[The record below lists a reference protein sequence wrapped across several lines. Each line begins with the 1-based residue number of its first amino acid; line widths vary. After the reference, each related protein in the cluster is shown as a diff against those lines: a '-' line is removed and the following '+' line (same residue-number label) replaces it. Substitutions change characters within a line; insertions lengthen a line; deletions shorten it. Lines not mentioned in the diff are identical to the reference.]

1 MDYKGFLK
9 LNERSKKI
17 NKSKR
22 MIYVSNVQKVNKR
35 DCIEFLDWE
44 VDEELIGL
52 MPEEVYIVDYE
63 RCGVDT
69 PFLFEMLLSTLT
81 TKVIACETW
90 VVNPEIFSKVNF
102 SEIPI
107 LPPYTLIE
115 FNYDSDDD
123 DKSAMVLVDGAIFG
137 FFCLADLLGKSA
149 ESDIL
154 TRTLK
159 NMRSFGFITLP
170 IEDKLKSTIKKGLE
184 GVRRTV
190 DGVVLGVANE

>member
-1 MDYKGFLK
+1 MDYKAFCK

-69 PFLFEMLLSTLT
+69 PFLFEMLMSTLM
-81 TKVIACETW
+81 TKIIACELW
-90 VVNPEIFSKVNF
+90 VPNPEAFSKVNF
-102 SEIPI
+102 SEVPI
-107 LPPYTLIE
+107 LPQYTLIE
-115 FNYDSDDD
+115 FNYDNDDQ
-123 DKSAMVLVDGAIFG
+123 SASVLVDGAIFG
-137 FFCLADLLGKSA
+137 MFCLSDLLGKTA
-149 ESDIL
+149 ETDIYTQVL
-154 TRTLK
+154 V
-159 NMRSFGFITLP
+159 NMRRFSFITLR
-170 IEDKLKSTIKKGLE
+170 IEDKLKLVLKKGLE
-184 GVRRTV
+184 KVRKDV
-190 DGVVLGVANE
+190 DGVVLGVKNE

>member
-1 MDYKGFLK
+1 MDYKAFCK

-35 DCIEFLDWE
+35 DCIEFLDYE

-63 RCGVDT
+63 RCGGDT
-69 PFLFEMLLSTLT
+69 PFFLFEMLMSTLMV
-81 TKVIACETW
+81 KIIACELW
-90 VVNPEIFSKVNF
+90 VPNPEAFSKVNF
-102 SEIPI
+102 SEVPI
-107 LPPYTLIE
+107 LPEYALIE
-115 FNYDSDDD
+115 FNYDNDD

-137 FFCLADLLGKSA
+137 FFTLSDLLSKSA
-149 ESDIL
+149 ETDIYTQVL
-154 TRTLK
+154 V
-159 NMRSFGFITLP
+159 NMRRFSFITLR
-170 IEDKLKSTIKKGLE
+170 IEDKLKLVIKKGLE
-184 GVRRTV
+184 EVRRDV

>member
-1 MDYKGFLK
+1 MDYKAFCK

-69 PFLFEMLLSTLT
+69 PFLFEMLMSTLM
-81 TKVIACETW
+81 TKIIACELW
-90 VVNPEIFSKVNF
+90 VPNPEAFGKVNF
-102 SEIPI
+102 SEVPI
-107 LPPYTLIE
+107 LPEYTLIE
-115 FNYDSDDD
+115 FNYDNDD
-123 DKSAMVLVDGAIFG
+123 DKSASVLVDGAIFG
-137 FFCLADLLGKSA
+137 FFTLSDLLSKSA
-149 ESDIL
+149 ETDIYTQVL
-154 TRTLK
+154 V
-159 NMRSFGFITLP
+159 NMRRFSFITLR
-170 IEDKLKSTIKKGLE
+170 IEDKLKLVIKKGLE
-184 GVRRTV
+184 KVRKDV
-190 DGVVLGVANE
+190 DGVVLGVKNE